1 MGEAM
6 NGRLVLIHTVP
17 PLIEVFNRLGARLLP
32 GVKFFHILDEPL
44 LEQVRLQGNIQSEQA
59 MGTSPMYQSPIARL
73 QAHVD
78 AAQRIHAS
86 AVLVTCSTLSPA
98 LDLVQATI
106 PLFKIDQA
114 MIEQSVQRGT
124 YDVPDVHIGTIAIGL
139 LATNQTTLEPTRS
152 ALQAE
157 AKRAGK
163 IVEITQV
170 FVEGALPAL
179 LNGDGVKHDELVQK
193 AVKQLAEN
201 VEIIVLAQASTA
213 RVVEVIPEGTCKVP
227 ILTSPHTALEQVR
240 KVLWSRL

>member
-44 LEQVRLQGNIQSEQA
+44 LEQVRLQAGLQAEQ
-59 MGTSPMYQSPIARL
+59 IARL
-73 QAHVD
+73 QAHID

>member
-17 PLIEVFNRLGARLLP
+17 PLIEIFNRLG
-32 GVKFFHILDEPL
+32 
-44 LEQVRLQGNIQSEQA
+44 
-59 MGTSPMYQSPIARL
+59 ARL

-106 PLFKIDQA
+106 PLFKSDQA
-114 MIEQSVQRGT
+114 MIEQAVQCGT
-124 YDVPDVHIGTIAIGL
+124 HDVTDVPIGTIAIGL

-193 AVKQLAEN
+193 AVVAGP
-201 VEIIVLAQASTA
+201 ASSLP
-213 RVVEVIPEGTCKVP
+213 RM
-227 ILTSPHTALEQVR
+227 
-240 KVLWSRL
+240 